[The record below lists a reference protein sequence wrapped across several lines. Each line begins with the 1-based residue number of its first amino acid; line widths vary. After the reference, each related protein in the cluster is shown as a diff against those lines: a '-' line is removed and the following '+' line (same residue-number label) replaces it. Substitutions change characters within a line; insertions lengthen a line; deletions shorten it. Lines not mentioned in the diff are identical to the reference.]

1 MPEISNEVSR
11 SLSEYLVLP
20 GWIEESPEK
29 VSLRSELGPILL
41 QYPFMTAR
49 MQSVVGPKMAVSAG
63 RNGILTMI
71 PRSLRDKD
79 KQAIINANSKARLK
93 KGDIEFLPKP
103 ESVEPGCTVED
114 TIKLVERTGYSVI
127 PVMDRFSKLHGIYVH
142 NPNHPPIVPQKTDI
156 INIMQKLSEKGGDN
170 NIFYLKRPVEEDEI
184 KDAFKKFPNTR
195 FIPIVDANDV
205 LQEIAFLNDFDTNY
219 IGIAVSTRGNWKEEI
234 GKWGSQVDAL
244 TIDSSNAC
252 FNDALEILKYAKK
265 MFPDKPFGIGNI
277 VRGVDFK
284 IFAEKGAD
292 FVIGGMGVGS
302 ICKTGSER
310 GNGRGQFI
318 VAKDLADA
326 RDAYAKTGR
335 YVPLVLDGSIGNV
348 KDMTIALAFADL
360 IMMGNYFNRF
370 FEAAAGKFDSN
381 RNPTTEESEMKFVES
396 WGEGHPKA
404 RLVHMYGIGL
414 DNLSEDSQLDL
425 SHSVE
430 RYAHT
435 TLSGATVEGVV
446 GLVDYAGRLRPN
458 VERDA
463 RYIRTTISNSG
474 ASDLKSFR
482 KNAILERASQR
493 TIEDMLPHD
502 ITIIGDER

>member
-1 MPEISNEVSR
+1 
-11 SLSEYLVLP
+11 
-20 GWIEESPEK
+20 
-29 VSLRSELGPILL
+29 
-41 QYPFMTAR
+41 
-49 MQSVVGPKMAVSAG
+49 
-63 RNGILTMI
+63 
-71 PRSLRDKD
+71 
-79 KQAIINANSKARLK
+79 
-93 KGDIEFLPKP
+93 
-103 ESVEPGCTVED
+103 
-114 TIKLVERTGYSVI
+114 
-127 PVMDRFSKLHGIYVH
+127 
-142 NPNHPPIVPQKTDI
+142 
-156 INIMQKLSEKGGDN
+156 
-170 NIFYLKRPVEEDEI
+170 
-184 KDAFKKFPNTR
+184 
-195 FIPIVDANDV
+195 
-205 LQEIAFLNDFDTNY
+205 
-219 IGIAVSTRGNWKEEI
+219 
-234 GKWGSQVDAL
+234 
-244 TIDSSNAC
+244 
-252 FNDALEILKYAKK
+252 

-404 RLVHMYGIGL
+404 RLIHMYGIGL
-414 DNLSEDSQLDL
+414 DNLSEDSQIDL

-463 RYIRTTISNSG
+463 RYIRTTISNS
-474 ASDLKSFR
+474 R
-482 KNAILERASQR
+482 
-493 TIEDMLPHD
+493 
-502 ITIIGDER
+502 